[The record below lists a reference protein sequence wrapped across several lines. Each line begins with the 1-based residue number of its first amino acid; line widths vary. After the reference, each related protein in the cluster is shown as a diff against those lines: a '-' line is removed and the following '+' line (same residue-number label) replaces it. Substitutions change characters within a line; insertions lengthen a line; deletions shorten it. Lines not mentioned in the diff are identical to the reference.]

1 MDHASVWDNCLQ
13 TIKKSINAQTFK
25 TWFEPIKPIKLS
37 ENSLTIQVPNTFYYE
52 WLEENYVGLL
62 KKTIRQ
68 ELGEEG
74 KLEYQ
79 VLLDEQGQEDS
90 TSKKSRGQ
98 QFYSS
103 EHIRNPFVIPG
114 IKKLRVDPQ
123 LNPKYTFDNFIEGDC
138 NKLARSA
145 GKAIAKNPGGTAFNP
160 LVIYGEVGL
169 GKTHLAHAIG
179 NEVRSQFPKKN
190 TLYISTERFTNQIIE
205 SIKRNAVN
213 ELVNFY
219 QTIDVL
225 IVDDIQFL
233 SNKMKTQEIF
243 FNIFNHLHQ
252 MGKQIIITSD
262 RAPKSLEGIQ
272 DRLISRFKWGL
283 SADLQAPDFETRMA
297 ILSSKIDSEGV
308 TASIQ
313 NNVMEFISYNVKDNV
328 RELEGVLVSLIAQ
341 SSLNGKEIDIN
352 LAKHVVQGF
361 VSGLSKEITIDN
373 IKQLVSEYLKIPV
386 DKIQGKTRKRE
397 VVMARQLSMYLAKH
411 HTNSSLKAIGDNF
424 GGRDHSTV
432 IYSCKTVEDLI
443 DTDPIIKGA
452 LVELEKKVRMSLS
465 GMHA

>member
-1 MDHASVWDNCLQ
+1 
-13 TIKKSINAQTFK
+13 
-25 TWFEPIKPIKLS
+25 
-37 ENSLTIQVPNTFYYE
+37 
-52 WLEENYVGLL
+52 LL

-79 VLLDEQGQEDS
+79 VLLDDHQNAGRQANSSNE
-90 TSKKSRGQ
+90 R

-103 EHIRNPFVIPG
+103 QNIRNPFVIPG

-145 GKAIAKNPGGTAFNP
+145 GMAIAKNPGGTAFNP
-160 LVIYGEVGL
+160 LVVYGDVGL

-179 NEVRSQFPKKN
+179 NEVKQRFPKKN

-205 SIKRNAVN
+205 SIKKNSVN

-219 QTIDVL
+219 QTIDIL

-252 MGKQIIITSD
+252 IGKQIIITSD
-262 RAPKSLEGIQ
+262 CPPKSLEGIQ

-308 TASIQ
+308 ATIG

-341 SSLNGKEIDIN
+341 SSLNDKEIDIN

-361 VSGLSKEITIDN
+361 VSGVSKEITIDN

-443 DTDPIIKGA
+443 DTDPLIKDA
-452 LVELEKKVRMSLS
+452 LQELEKQVKMSLS
-465 GMHA
+465 GIHA